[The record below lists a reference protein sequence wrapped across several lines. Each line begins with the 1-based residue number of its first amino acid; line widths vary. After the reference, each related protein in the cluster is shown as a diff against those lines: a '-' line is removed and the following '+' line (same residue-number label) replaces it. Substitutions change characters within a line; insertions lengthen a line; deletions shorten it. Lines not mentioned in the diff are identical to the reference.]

1 MNRVQTNSQIESL
14 WTELPPEAIH
24 STFTLLDK
32 ESWESV
38 SQVCTIWD
46 IWMKDV
52 KWGEVKRDPMIRAY
66 VTYLTDLTNCPMME
80 SFPLQ
85 KQLLQ
90 TITNKLLNLNTIEP
104 PESLAAILTYNMQ
117 IEKDI
122 ATTLLQMTNTSTD
135 AENLLATLI
144 ERQFGIDKN
153 EKACRTICK
162 NVHSLVLLRLLSK
175 IPHLRPE
182 HNALVNAISQAFA
195 DGHGKEVFFHV
206 LPLARSDR
214 KIKDAFKQQRRSW
227 PEVLVEPL
235 VRRGLFNRLFSL
247 IEQPLPLLTP
257 TLIKKSFKTCIEE
270 GCVSTANRVFRD
282 FVPRCQDSFS
292 PKKLEKLAKR
302 LSLAYLEKGNLEE
315 AFSLIKEYHFH
326 LDPQFMLEAVERLA
340 IGGNWD
346 EARVLVSVHEKS
358 DLLPYQ
364 KITDS
369 SLATICH
376 EYVIQGDL
384 ETVEP
389 FIRSIC
395 NEMQGMGERI
405 LGGLLFLLGDRYIKN
420 NQKEKA
426 LPLLTE
432 SGAISAKIG
441 TEIFMGFCG
450 NLLFLEQAHLA
461 IALMEQNNL
470 LYTPLTTRECEKSL
484 SAFSKQFA
492 KMNKEIMKR
501 DGTLFIEEGYP
512 ALTERLIHLLEWMET
527 TYYKNHYSFSG
538 TLFAP
543 EKKMLLDSLNPPA
556 PTSSSSSSDTY

>member
-1 MNRVQTNSQIESL
+1 MNRVQTTSQIENF
-14 WTELPPEAIH
+14 WIELPPEAIH
-24 STFTLLDK
+24 ITFTLLDK

-38 SQVCTIWD
+38 SQVCKLWD
-46 IWMKDV
+46 TWMKDV
-52 KWGEVKRDPMIRAY
+52 KWREVKRDPMILAY
-66 VTYLTDLTNCPMME
+66 VTYLTDLTNCEGIE

-104 PESLAAILTYNMQ
+104 PESLAAILTHNMQ

-153 EKACRTICK
+153 EKAYRTICK

-175 IPHLRPE
+175 IPDLHPQ
-182 HNALVNAISQAFA
+182 NSALVNAISRTLANS
-195 DGHGKEVFFHV
+195 HGKEVFSQV
-206 LPLARSDR
+206 LSLARSDR
-214 KIKDAFKQQRRSW
+214 KIADAFKQQRRSW

-247 IEQPLPLLTP
+247 IEQPLPLLTS
-257 TLIKKSFKTCIEE
+257 TLRGNFFKTCIEE

-282 FVPRCQDSFS
+282 FIAPCKDSFS
-292 PKKLEKLAKR
+292 PKKLEKLTKI

-326 LDPQFMLEAVERLA
+326 LDPEFMLAAVERVA
-340 IGGNWD
+340 GGGNWD
-346 EARVLVSVHEKS
+346 EARALVSVHEKS
-358 DLLPYQ
+358 NLLPYQ
-364 KITDS
+364 KVTDS
-369 SLATICH
+369 LLAKICH
-376 EYVIQGDL
+376 EYVLQGDL

-405 LGGLLFLLGDRYIKN
+405 LGGLLFALGDRHIRN

-432 SGAISAKIG
+432 SGTIIAKYRH
-441 TEIFMGFCG
+441 G
-450 NLLFLEQAHLA
+450 NLYGILWQSIIFG
-461 IALMEQNNL
+461 
-470 LYTPLTTRECEKSL
+470 TRSSGNCL
-484 SAFSKQFA
+484 DGAKQ
-492 KMNKEIMKR
+492 
-501 DGTLFIEEGYP
+501 
-512 ALTERLIHLLEWMET
+512 LIIHPF
-527 TYYKNHYSFSG
+527 NF
-538 TLFAP
+538 
-543 EKKMLLDSLNPPA
+543 
-556 PTSSSSSSDTY
+556 